1 MSIYGAMFSGVS
13 GLFAQ
18 SQAMG
23 MISDNISNVNT
34 IGYKETRAR
43 FSTLVTRSA
52 TPTNYAPGGVR
63 STPQHLIDRQGLLTA
78 SDSATDIAVSGNGF
92 FVVNEA
98 ATPGVGNDY
107 MYTRA
112 GSFSTDEAGYLRNS
126 AGFYLQGWRLNAD
139 GSLAA
144 GVNPNVLS
152 GMESVG
158 VSNLIGTVES
168 TTSISLGANLPADAT
183 VINPAVT
190 ANVTMSGNLNQ
201 SDTPISQ
208 TVQVYDAAG
217 APYTV
222 DLTYTNTTPGDPSV
236 WDVSVT
242 GIQDSTG
249 ASVYSG
255 TASQGSVTYTGGSTT
270 DTVTMNLVPLGVAGV
285 APTLD
290 FAATADSSN
299 ATTIA
304 STSDGSPSLAHSS
317 VSDTYPMTVQ
327 VFDTL
332 GVAYNVTLRMV
343 KSAAT
348 SVNSTWDTY
357 VQDITRVSDGTRLSG
372 APSDPDDPSTWGASF
387 GSITFDSNGRIAS
400 TSVDPVPAPGAP
412 LTLSLDMSGYD
423 PGNGAAWSDGTNV
436 FTVEVG
442 NQGSVNGLTQYS
454 TDYIVDRVEQDGVQF
469 GAFAGVTIDE
479 AGIVTALFDNGRSL
493 KIYQIPLANFSNANG
508 LSAKTGNAFL
518 ETDRSG
524 PYSLREANTGGAGII
539 QSGALEA
546 STVDL
551 ANEFTNMIITQR
563 AYSASAKIITTADEM
578 LEELVLIKR

>member
-52 TPTNYAPGGVR
+52 TPTNHAPGGVR
-63 STPQHLIDRQGLLTA
+63 SSPHQMIDRQGLLTA

-92 FVVNEA
+92 FIVNEA
-98 ATPGVGNDY
+98 SNPGVGNDY

-112 GSFSTDEAGYLRNS
+112 GSFSTDELGYLRNS

-139 GSLAA
+139 GSLAS

-152 GMESVG
+152 GLESVG
-158 VSNLIGTVES
+158 VANLTGTVES
-168 TTSISLGANLPADAT
+168 TTTIGLGANLPADAR
-183 VINPAVT
+183 VISPAVT
-190 ANVTMSGNLNQ
+190 SNITMSGNLNQ
-201 SDTPISQ
+201 ADSPITQ
-208 TVQVYDAAG
+208 TVQVYDGAG

-222 DLTYTNTTPGDPSV
+222 DLSYTNSTPGDPGV
-236 WDVSVT
+236 WDVAVT
-242 GIQDSTG
+242 GITDSTG
-249 ASVYSG
+249 ASVYAG
-255 TASQGSVTYTGGSTT
+255 TAAQGSVTYTGGTTT
-270 DTVTMNLVPLGVAGV
+270 DTVTLNLAALGVTGV
-285 APTLD
+285 TPTMD
-290 FAATADSSN
+290 YSATADSSN
-299 ATTIA
+299 ATTVA

-332 GVAYNVTLRMV
+332 GVAYNVTLRFV

-357 VQDITRVSDGTRLSG
+357 VQDITRVSDGQRLTG
-372 APSDPDDPSTWGASF
+372 APSDPDDPATWGASF
-387 GSITFDSNGRIAS
+387 GSVTFDSSGRMAS
-400 TSVDPVPAPGAP
+400 TSVDPVPAPGAA
-412 LTLSLDMSGYD
+412 LNLSLDMSAYS
-423 PGNGAAWSDGTNV
+423 PGNGASWADGTNV
-436 FTVEVG
+436 FTIEVG
-442 NQGSVNGLTQYS
+442 NQGSVNGLTQFS
-454 TDYIVDRVEQDGVQF
+454 TEYIVSKIEQDGVQF
-469 GAFAGVTIDE
+469 GSFSGVTIDE
-479 AGIVTALFDNGRSL
+479 SGIVTALFDNGRSL

-524 PYSLREANTGGAGII
+524 PYFLREANTGGAGLI

-563 AYSASAKIITTADEM
+563 AYSASAKIITTSDEM
-578 LEELVLIKR
+578 LEELVRIKR